1 MGSRPNNLYL
11 CSPAAPPAARP
22 KGEGTPNAPG
32 HLWREARY
40 YERYKRN
47 RGGGRLCSLD
57 ATLPLASRNDTSKGG
72 AFSMSEYTQVG
83 VRTQAQ
89 PCTHLN
95 QPWPSVW
102 GEIPIIEPNE
112 GYGRIIQTPLRP
124 IKFFVTVP
132 HGGSVLRLYCA
143 LLAD

>member
-1 MGSRPNNLYL
+1 MLRD
-11 CSPAAPPAARP
+11 
-22 KGEGTPNAPG
+22 
-32 HLWREARY
+32 ARY
-40 YERYKRN
+40 CERQKRN
-47 RGGGRLCSLD
+47 RGGGRLCSFA

-124 IKFFVTVP
+124 IKFFCNCAAR
-132 HGGSVLRLYCA
+132 RLSAEA
-143 LLAD
+143 LLRPSRGLIGKFVRVEAPPGALRTILVPPLS